1 MDICKEKLALMYLP
15 KVGRPRVGKTEF
27 RDIATFA
34 STDSYDIFVGVYL
47 TKNEPI
53 HNFVHKTLLRA

>member
-15 KVGRPRVGKTEF
+15 KVGRPRVGKPKF

-34 STDSYDIFVGVYL
+34 STDSYYIFVGVCFD
-47 TKNEPI
+47 KIEPI
-53 HNFVHKTLLRA
+53 HNFGHKTMLKA